1 MWSCDKCE
9 FSDVDYGIDNG
20 PSGCVFEVTLNGFA
34 EDQVAGVDRNV
45 FVIIFGGVVRQT
57 MPTRGWQFWYK
68 SIRWPCWALDWRSFW
83 RAVTS
88 LVFSS
93 MSRRIEVSFVWLF
106 LIFECT
112 TECTRGL
119 GLPIEAFLVLGC
131 GLVGAGFGVRLTS
144 FQRGFHLPHGL
155 LEGGVPLVGLFW
167 TPPPSRPAWH
177 PVHSFSVPTPSPSR
191 SPPP

>member
-1 MWSCDKCE
+1 
-9 FSDVDYGIDNG
+9 
-20 PSGCVFEVTLNGFA
+20 
-34 EDQVAGVDRNV
+34 
-45 FVIIFGGVVRQT
+45 

-68 SIRWPCWALDWRSFW
+68 SIRWPCLALDWRSFW

-119 GLPIEAFLVLGC
+119 GLPIEAAESSARAPTAFVSTWLPSPPRSSRGRC
-131 GLVGAGFGVRLTS
+131 TS
-144 FQRGFHLPHGL
+144 CWP
-155 LEGGVPLVGLFW
+155 FW
-167 TPPPSRPAWH
+167 TPPPSRPAWP
-177 PVHSFSVPTPSPSR
+177 PVRSFSVPPP
-191 SPPP
+191 SPPPQVPP

>member
-1 MWSCDKCE
+1 
-9 FSDVDYGIDNG
+9 
-20 PSGCVFEVTLNGFA
+20 
-34 EDQVAGVDRNV
+34 
-45 FVIIFGGVVRQT
+45 

-93 MSRRIEVSFVWLF
+93 MSRRIEVSCVWLF

-119 GLPIEAFLVLGC
+119 GLPIEAAESSARASASDCLRFNVASISPTVFSRVVYLLLAFLD
-131 GLVGAGFGVRLTS
+131 ATS
-144 FQRGFHLPHGL
+144 F
-155 LEGGVPLVGLFW
+155 
-167 TPPPSRPAWH
+167 SA
-177 PVHSFSVPTPSPSR
+177 SMASR
-191 SPPP
+191 SLFLCAASFAASSSSALALSRT